1 MLPCQ
6 ANCPDHAPGCHKSC
20 PHWAAYQEKQ
30 NVQRQKKKD
39 YLNYYNELCATMT
52 RAVFHAV
59 WSAADRYEHG
69 GAAEKLPGHRPYHAE
84 KDASF

>member
-39 YLNYYNELCATMT
+39 YLNYYNELCAT
-52 RAVFHAV
+52 
-59 WSAADRYEHG
+59 DRYEHG
-69 GAAEKLPGHRPYHAE
+69 GAAEKLPGNRPYHAE

>member
-30 NVQRQKKKD
+30 NVLRQKKKD
-39 YLNYYNELCATMT
+39 YLNYYNELCATLT
-52 RAVFHAV
+52 RLF
-59 WSAADRYEHG
+59 SALCVRR
-69 GAAEKLPGHRPYHAE
+69 RPV
-84 KDASF
+84 

>member
-39 YLNYYNELCATMT
+39 YLNYYNELRATMT
-52 RAVFHAV
+52 RQFSTLCV
-59 WSAADRYEHG
+59 RR
-69 GAAEKLPGHRPYHAE
+69 RPV
-84 KDASF
+84 